1 MAYTPEL
8 DLKGSATLRRLAW
21 YMEKPMTKTLQAI
34 IEGYAKHV
42 EKSMPG
48 AVCMACKDKS
58 KCADC
63 AFNSSPQ
70 SSRNTKQM

>member
-8 DLKGSATLRRLAW
+8 NLRGSATLRRLAW

-34 IEGYAKHV
+34 IEVFAKQI
-42 EKSMPG
+42 EKSKPG
-48 AVCMACKDKS
+48 SVCMACKDKS

-63 AFNSSPQ
+63 VFNSNTQ
-70 SSRNTKQM
+70 SSKNIK